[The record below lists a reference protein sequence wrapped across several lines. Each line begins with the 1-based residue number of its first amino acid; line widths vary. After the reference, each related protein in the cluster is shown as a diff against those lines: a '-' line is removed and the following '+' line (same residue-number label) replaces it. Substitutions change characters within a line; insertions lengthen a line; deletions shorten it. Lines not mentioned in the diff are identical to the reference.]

1 MEVSKKQKQLKKYC
15 FHRQKDKKKQDQ
27 GFWDAPQA
35 LKKAAGLEKLHEN
48 GMGVSGAYCHK
59 AYWIKYTG
67 AGCPDRAGLFSVF
80 RQYDVMFQ
88 MICCYEAFLLV
99 LFTDAKAEEAV
110 EVFCGLEKR
119 LMQGLSMYHVSLQV
133 LDAQERLRLFHDFS
147 GICGREKS
155 HLGDYLSADGGWLE
169 ELLSWE
175 TFTVSEKYPSLFFK
189 RGSDRG
195 FVLVMLQDFHAGD
208 HYRGFLDD
216 LRKIQGFQGCICGF
230 DPVSD
235 AAVAGKMQ
243 ELYLDLDSLFF
254 RMERSQPELCR
265 ILKNTE
271 EGQGD
276 SRHFT
281 SAGMA
286 ALFAA
291 GEARFGALRQSLSE
305 LEKTYSLRFLYLE
318 APQVQKEAAC
328 LLSGIGCARM
338 WFGRMMPS
346 SCCGDFLPFQTE
358 TETAQMGSEKAEDSG
373 IDFQD
378 AVQIG

>member
-15 FHRQKDKKKQDQ
+15 FHRQKEKKKQEP
-27 GFWDAPQA
+27 GFWDAPQM
-35 LKKAAGLEKLHEN
+35 LTKAAGLEKLHEN

-59 AYWIKYTG
+59 AYRIKHTG
-67 AGCPDRAGLFSVF
+67 AACPDRAGLFSVF

-88 MICCYEAFLLV
+88 MTCCQEAFLLV
-99 LFTDAKAEEAV
+99 LFTDAKAEEAA
-110 EVFCGLEKR
+110 EVFCELEKR
-119 LMQGLSMYHVSLQV
+119 LMQGLSMYHVSLHV

-155 HLGDYLSADGGWLE
+155 HLGDYLSSDGGWLE

-175 TFTVSEKYPSLFFK
+175 AFTVSEKYPSLFFK
-189 RGSDRG
+189 CGSDRG
-195 FVLVMLQDFHAGD
+195 FVLVMLQDFHAGEQD
-208 HYRGFLDD
+208 GGFLDD
-216 LRKIQGFQGCICGF
+216 LKKIQGFQGCICGF

-265 ILKNTE
+265 ILKDAG
-271 EGQGD
+271 EGRED

-291 GEARFGALRQSLSE
+291 GEEGFGVLCQSLSE

-318 APQVQKEAAC
+318 EAQAQKEAAC
-328 LLSGIGCARM
+328 LLSGMGCAGM
-338 WFGRMMPS
+338 WFGRMAPS
-346 SCCGDFLPFQTE
+346 SCCGDFLPFWTEIRTE
-358 TETAQMGSEKAEDSG
+358 TEKTGDSSTG
-373 IDFQD
+373 FQD
-378 AVQIG
+378 AVRIG